1 MTKSVDCVFV
11 TVPYTDTHKPLM
23 APAILKSIAMQA
35 GKTAATIDFN
45 AEFQKYISAMEPD
58 RRYKALAF
66 FREEQWHSDI
76 MADVLE
82 FIKHMATKIL
92 LHDPAVVGISVFTYN
107 CRSAAKYLSWALK
120 KIKPS
125 VQIIL
130 GGPGIMKHFSGRAE
144 FAEQLRLNGVIDFY
158 VYGDGEKSLL
168 QYLTTGK
175 TSFVGINTHNW
186 IQMTRHEVEILPM
199 PDYDDYD
206 FSLYQSPVS
215 LPILSSRGCV
225 RQCKFCDYH
234 VHWEKFTYRSGQAVF
249 DEIMKFHQQYKTR
262 QFDFADSL
270 VNGNLREYR
279 VMVKLLA
286 DFNRT
291 LPEDQKI
298 VWNGFFIFRPQQS
311 FTEEDWRLTIEG
323 GGRGLAVGIETLND
337 QVRQQLG
344 KSFTNQDIEF
354 SLQMARKYGSH
365 KVQLF
370 LLFFTGYPS
379 ETQADYDF
387 QVEWWKNHMDYKDVI
402 YAVNTGSP
410 LSILE
415 NTPLQKDFEK
425 MGLEWVGP
433 NPEDWVNPANGNT
446 PEQRIK
452 WNELIIKTLE
462 QCGFQNLRGH
472 DTHYILE
479 RMKASL

>member
-1 MTKSVDCVFV
+1 
-11 TVPYTDTHKPLM
+11 
-23 APAILKSIAMQA
+23 
-35 GKTAATIDFN
+35 
-45 AEFQKYISAMEPD
+45 
-58 RRYKALAF
+58 
-66 FREEQWHSDI
+66 
-76 MADVLE
+76 
-82 FIKHMATKIL
+82 
-92 LHDPAVVGISVFTYN
+92 
-107 CRSAAKYLSWALK
+107 
-120 KIKPS
+120 
-125 VQIIL
+125 
-130 GGPGIMKHFSGRAE
+130 
-144 FAEQLRLNGVIDFY
+144 
-158 VYGDGEKSLL
+158 
-168 QYLTTGK
+168 
-175 TSFVGINTHNW
+175 
-186 IQMTRHEVEILPM
+186 
-199 PDYDDYD
+199 
-206 FSLYQSPVS
+206 
-215 LPILSSRGCV
+215 
-225 RQCKFCDYH
+225 
-234 VHWEKFTYRSGQAVF
+234 
-249 DEIMKFHQQYKTR
+249 
-262 QFDFADSL
+262 
-270 VNGNLREYR
+270 
-279 VMVKLLA
+279 MVKLLA